1 MQRHRPSF
9 QQGGHRRTLIEEG
22 PYKADMAG
30 EAQRLGQLF
39 KRILMQFLGVES
51 EGQQDPQFQCATQ
64 LVVTLGHFKGMTQGP
79 EFTEVALGNAQ
90 TLAGRQHHARL
101 LPIVELLG

>member
-1 MQRHRPSF
+1 
-9 QQGGHRRTLIEEG
+9 
-22 PYKADMAG
+22 
-30 EAQRLGQLF
+30 
-39 KRILMQFLGVES
+39 MQFLGVES

-90 TLAGRQHHARL
+90 TLAGDERDVDIIGRQHHARL